1 MLLYI
6 RTMLLLTLLLYK
18 VENQCCLNIQ
28 DRVCIKCP
36 NGTHLYR
43 GNCINNVE
51 NCDRYIN
58 GFDCD
63 RCIQGY
69 TLIRVGGE
77 CINEEIAPLVADQ
90 LEEIIDVRNPAKQY
104 IEPYLLSLNIARNS

>member
-1 MLLYI
+1 
-6 RTMLLLTLLLYK
+6 MLLLTLLLYK

-28 DRVCIKCP
+28 NRVCIKCP

-77 CINEEIAPLVADQ
+77 CMNEEIAPLVADQ